1 MSLVRFVL
9 LLLLAVLAPRTAEA
23 HDPGLSRGDYAV
35 VGSTVTATLVFARRD
50 LAHATKGDYVGVLGQ
65 ALVVRGDGVACPV
78 KLSDA
83 SPFET
88 DATRVVLQASC
99 ARAPARVE
107 IEVALLAALPFGHRH
122 LAHVVGP
129 GAPPDASLTVSART
143 FAFAPPTPTTLV
155 AAPPSAVGFVGMGLE
170 HIVTGFDHLV
180 FLLGLVIVQ
189 GRRRDLLLVVTAFT
203 VGHSI
208 SLALAT
214 FGVFT
219 PSARFVEPA
228 IALSI
233 VWVGVENV
241 VTARP
246 RARARITLPFG
257 LVHGFGFATALR
269 EIGLP
274 RAQLPA
280 ALLFFNVGVEV
291 GQVLALAAT
300 LPVLHLLRRW
310 PAFAERGV
318 RVVSLGVAVA
328 GVVWFVARVRGS

>member
-1 MSLVRFVL
+1 MSLVRFVVL
-9 LLLLAVLAPRTAEA
+9 LLLVAVLVPRTAEA

-35 VGSTVTATLVFARRD
+35 AGATVTATLVFARRD

-65 ALVVRGDGVACPV
+65 ALVVRGDGASCPV
-78 KLSDA
+78 KLIDT

-88 DATRVVLQASC
+88 DATTVALQASC
-99 ARAPARVE
+99 PRAPAKVE

-122 LAHVVGP
+122 LAHVVGQS
-129 GAPPDASLTVSART
+129 APDASLTVSART
-143 FAFAPPTPTTLV
+143 FAFAPPPPTPLV
-155 AAPPSAVGFVGMGLE
+155 AAPPSAIGFVGLGLE

-233 VWVGVENV
+233 VWVGVENLF
-241 VTARP
+241 TPRP

-280 ALLFFNVGVEV
+280 ALLAFNVGVEL
-291 GQVLALAAT
+291 GQVLALAAV

-310 PAFAERGV
+310 PWFAERGV
-318 RVVSLGVAVA
+318 RVVSLGVALA
-328 GVVWFVARVRGS
+328 GVVWFLSRVRGT